1 MNEPKIAAFFLPL
14 GQNVVVIVVVVT
26 VVIVVVVVVAFKST
40 AQVTVSMPT
49 AAVTPLTL
57 GGIKIRH
64 IADETSRNN
73 KS

>member
-14 GQNVVVIVVVVT
+14 GQNVVVVNV
-26 VVIVVVVVVAFKST
+26 VVIVVFAVVVAFKST

-57 GGIKIRH
+57 GG
-64 IADETSRNN
+64 E
-73 KS
+73 

>member
-14 GQNVVVIVVVVT
+14 GQNVVVVVNVVVV
-26 VVIVVVVVVAFKST
+26 IVVVVAFKST

-49 AAVTPLTL
+49 AAVTPLAL
-57 GGIKIRH
+57 RGIKIRH
-64 IADETSRNN
+64 IADETSRNK

>member
-14 GQNVVVIVVVVT
+14 GQNVVVVNVVVV
-26 VVIVVVVVVAFKST
+26 IVVVVAFKST

-49 AAVTPLTL
+49 AAVTPLAL
-57 GGIKIRH
+57 RGIKIRH
-64 IADETSRNN
+64 IADETSRNK

>member
-14 GQNVVVIVVVVT
+14 GQNVVVVVVNVVVV
-26 VVIVVVVVVAFKST
+26 IVVVVAFKST

-49 AAVTPLTL
+49 AAVTPLAL
-57 GGIKIRH
+57 RGIKIRH
-64 IADETSRNN
+64 ITDETSRNN